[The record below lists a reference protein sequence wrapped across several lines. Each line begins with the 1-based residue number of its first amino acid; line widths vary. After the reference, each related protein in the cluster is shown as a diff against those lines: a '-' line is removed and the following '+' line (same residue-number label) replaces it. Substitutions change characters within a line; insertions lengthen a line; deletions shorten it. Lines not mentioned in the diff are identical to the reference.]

1 MRVRFVGFVIAISI
15 LIVLVVSQAQAQSSL
30 TLEGLS
36 SQLSTL
42 RGRIASL
49 SNNKAD
55 RSELQ
60 ALTFKVATFEAR
72 LDSNGSVPTRRLP
85 TSTPTRPRSTAA
97 STPEKPS
104 IAITRPMNIRSG
116 PSTDYDIVGVANAGS
131 TFFVSGKNADGSW
144 WRIFFEG
151 KSAWVY
157 APYVQSANT
166 DRVGVVATP
175 TLSPTRTPRPKST
188 PSPSGESSVV
198 ESALIVIL
206 SDQRSMGKEQEW
218 HARSQSSKDE
228 AVVLAATLLDSVA
241 SYCDLSVAYT
251 AALVDSYGD
260 FLDQQGFTKRN
271 PLFPVRQLMLFSVQ
285 AVMDEYPRRPLSCD
299 AMFEAVSSRLLEEE

>member
-1 MRVRFVGFVIAISI
+1 MRVRFVGFVIAISF

-36 SQLSTL
+36 NQVSTL

-49 SNNKAD
+49 STNKAD
-55 RSELQ
+55 RSELHT
-60 ALTFKVATFEAR
+60 LTFKVATLEAR
-72 LDSNGSVPTRRLP
+72 LDSSGPKPTRRLP
-85 TSTPTRPRSTAA
+85 TQIPTRPRPSAA
-97 STPEKPS
+97 STPERPL
-104 IAITRPMNIRSG
+104 ITITRPMNIRSG
-116 PSTDYDIVGVANAGS
+116 PSTDYDIIGVADAGRK
-131 TFFVSGKNADGSW
+131 FFISGKNADGRW

-175 TLSPTRTPRPKST
+175 ILSPTRTPRPT
-188 PSPSGESSVV
+188 SPPPPFGESTVV
-198 ESALIVIL
+198 ESALNVIL

-218 HARSQSSKDE
+218 QARSQSSKDE
-228 AVVLAATLLDSVA
+228 AIVLAATLLDSVA

-251 AALVDSYGD
+251 APLVDSYGD

-285 AVMDEYPRRPLSCD
+285 SVMDEYPRRPMSCD
-299 AMFEAVSSRLLEEE
+299 AMFDAVSSRLLEEE